1 METRETIT
9 KVLVEITGVKD
20 LKLDVPENSEFG
32 DYSSNVAM
40 TTFENAKTQI
50 PNAKLGNPGQY
61 AQELAEKLK
70 NDDKLMAVVEKI
82 EIAGLGFIN
91 FFLKKDTL
99 VQNLEEINTEP
110 EKYGT
115 SSVGTG

>member
-20 LKLDVPENSEFG
+20 LKLDVPEKSEFG

-40 TTFENAKTQI
+40 TTFENAKTQM
-50 PNAKLGNPGQY
+50 PNAKWGKPGLY

-82 EIAGLGFIN
+82 EIAGPGFIN
-91 FFLKKDTL
+91 IFLKKDTL
-99 VQNLEEINTEP
+99 VQNLEKISTEP
-110 EKYGT
+110 EKYGC
-115 SSVGTG
+115 SNIGT